1 MAEDKKDKNATNAG
15 NSLIKNLSNFYKRT
29 FFTPPDADSEL
40 ENISN
45 KINNSMGRI
54 VNDINYSTGLSSLST
69 LYAKSLE

>member
-1 MAEDKKDKNATNAG
+1 MAEDKKDKNANTG

-45 KINNSMGRI
+45 IININIRERI
-54 VNDINYSTGLSSLST
+54 LTKFY
-69 LYAKSLE
+69 